1 MKNLFKSLSI
11 FFILLFCFTSF
22 TLTAYAAE
30 PDINAQG
37 CALLDATTGKLLYGK
52 NEDQCFEPAST
63 TKVLTALVVL
73 EKCKLDEI
81 VTVQQD
87 FTAIDGTAIGLL
99 KGDQVTV
106 KDLLLGL
113 LMESGNDC
121 ANALAFHVSGSIE
134 EFAKLMNEKA
144 HSIGATNANFE
155 NPSGLPDTNHV
166 ISPRH
171 LALIMKEAINN
182 KDFIEISQTPYTTI
196 TLLNDPSRTIVVNNK
211 NYMINKNSKY
221 FYKYAVTGK
230 NGYTIRANHT
240 YVACAEK
247 DGHILVASFLYAT
260 DKNQNFHDMQAVF
273 NYGFDNYSFVSLYN
287 KGDKVKD
294 YEINNSLTIPL
305 IATQKIGY
313 VVPKGS
319 ENTASSEL
327 KIEDKDL
334 SKKSFEEGD
343 PILKGTLFVDGQE
356 YETVDLASGVSRK
369 YEPPFSKESL
379 SDKSN
384 RPLYIAVGIGAAA
397 LLCGAGIALRL
408 RNRHK
413 PKH

>member
-1 MKNLFKSLSI
+1 MKKVFKSLGI
-11 FFILLFCFTSF
+11 FFILLFCFTNF
-22 TLTAYAAE
+22 TLTAHAAG
-30 PDINAQG
+30 PDINAKG
-37 CALLDATTGKLLYGK
+37 CALLDATTGQLLYGK

-73 EKCKLDEI
+73 ENCALDEK
-81 VTVQQD
+81 VTVQEN

-106 KDLLLGL
+106 KDLILGL

-121 ANALAFHVSGSIE
+121 ANALAYHVSGSIE
-134 EFAKLMNEKA
+134 GFAKLMNEKA
-144 HSIGATNANFE
+144 KSLGATNANFE

-166 ISPRH
+166 VSPRN
-171 LALIMKEAINN
+171 LALIMREAINN
-182 KDFIEISQTPYTTI
+182 KEFMELSQTPYATI
-196 TLLNDPSRTIVVNNK
+196 TLLNDPSRAIVVNNK

-221 FYKYAVTGK
+221 YYKYAVTGK

-247 DGHILVASFLYAT
+247 DGHVLVASFLYAT
-260 DKNQNFHDMQAVF
+260 DKNQNFYDMQSVF
-273 NYGFDNYSFVSLYN
+273 NYGFDNFSFVSLYN

-294 YEINNSLTIPL
+294 YEVNSGLTIPL
-305 IATQKIGY
+305 IATKPIGY
-313 VVPKGS
+313 VVPKGN
-319 ENTASSEL
+319 EKTASSEL

-343 PILKGTLFVDGQE
+343 IVLKGTLVVDGQE
-356 YETVDLASGVSRK
+356 CETVDLASGVSRK
-369 YEPPFSKESL
+369 YEPPFSRESL
-379 SDKSN
+379 ADKSN
-384 RPLYIAVGIGAAA
+384 QPLYIAFAIGVTA
-397 LLCGAGIALRL
+397 LIAGIAVFMKMKT
-408 RNRHK
+408 RHK